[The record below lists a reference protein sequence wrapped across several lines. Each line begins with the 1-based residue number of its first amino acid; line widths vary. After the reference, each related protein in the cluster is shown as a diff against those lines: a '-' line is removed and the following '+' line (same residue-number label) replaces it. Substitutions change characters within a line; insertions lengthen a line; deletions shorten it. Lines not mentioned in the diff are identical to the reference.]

1 MNGMLHSGR
10 TATVPRSA
18 DRSSDRSSVPIIAEP
33 LYSVRCWAQ
42 WMAKVGPSS
51 APTPPRKPGDPSKIK
66 WLLVHVDGNDGD
78 KVNVRVP
85 INLIRTGIKLGA
97 ILPSGASERIQA
109 SGIDLNDLATLAD
122 EELVEAL
129 ADLQV
134 DVNSEDGDVVRIYCE

>member
-1 MNGMLHSGR
+1 MTEERKKILEMLSEGKI
-10 TATVPRSA
+10 TAEDAERLL
-18 DRSSDRSSVPIIAEP
+18 DRIEA
-33 LYSVRCWAQ
+33 
-42 WMAKVGPSS
+42 GPSS
-51 APTPPRKPGDPSKIK
+51 DSRPGRKPGDPRKIK

-109 SGIDLNDLATLAD
+109 SGIDLNDLAKLAD

-134 DVNSEDGDVVRIYCE
+134 NVNSEDGDVVRVYCE

>member
-1 MNGMLHSGR
+1 MIEERKKILEMLSEGKI
-10 TATVPRSA
+10 TVEDAERLLEKIEAAP
-18 DRSSDRSSVPIIAEP
+18 SSV
-33 LYSVRCWAQ
+33 
-42 WMAKVGPSS
+42 
-51 APTPPRKPGDPSKIK
+51 PTPPRKPGDPRKIK
-66 WLLVHVDGNDGD
+66 WLLVQVDSNDGD

-97 ILPSGASERIQA
+97 ILPSGASERIEA
-109 SGIDLNDLATLAD
+109 SGIDLDDLNKLAD

>member
-1 MNGMLHSGR
+1 MTEERKKILEMLAEGKI
-10 TATVPRSA
+10 TAA
-18 DRSSDRSSVPIIAEP
+18 DAERLIDKIDATSSSDPQPP
-33 LYSVRCWAQ
+33 L
-42 WMAKVGPSS
+42 
-51 APTPPRKPGDPSKIK
+51 KPGGRSKIK
-66 WLLVHVDGNDGD
+66 WLLVRVDSNDGD
-78 KVNVRVP
+78 QVNLRVP

-109 SGIDLNDLATLAD
+109 SGIDLGDLATLAD

>member
-1 MNGMLHSGR
+1 MTEERRKILEMLSEGKI
-10 TATVPRSA
+10 TAEDAERLL
-18 DRSSDRSSVPIIAEP
+18 DRIEA
-33 LYSVRCWAQ
+33 
-42 WMAKVGPSS
+42 GPSS
-51 APTPPRKPGDPSKIK
+51 SRKPPRKPGDPSKIK

-109 SGIDLNDLATLAD
+109 SGIDLNDLAKLAD

-134 DVNSEDGDVVRIYCE
+134 DVNSEGGDVVQIYCE

>member
-1 MNGMLHSGR
+1 MNEERKKVLEMLAEGR
-10 TATVPRSA
+10 ITAEDAERLLDKIEAGP
-18 DRSSDRSSVPIIAEP
+18 SSDR
-33 LYSVRCWAQ
+33 R
-42 WMAKVGPSS
+42 PS
-51 APTPPRKPGDPSKIK
+51 RKPGEPSKIK

-97 ILPSGASERIQA
+97 ILPAGASERIQA
-109 SGIDLNDLATLAD
+109 SGIDLNDLAKLAD

-134 DVNSEDGDVVRIYCE
+134 DVNSEDGDAVRVYCE